1 MKLMGSVKSRRLFLA
16 QVLACLLP
24 VAALAMAADDKA
36 KTAPQAQAAPDEYEV
51 RLIWANNE
59 ETSPDP
65 THKKLDSNLTSWL
78 KKSFRWSSYYE
89 VNKTILAI
97 PSSQK
102 KEAKLSDVCTIK
114 VKNLGDSRLE
124 LELWG
129 KGKLVS
135 KTSEKLD
142 KWIILAGEDKNE
154 TAWFVVIRKKP
165 VSK

>member
-1 MKLMGSVKSRRLFLA
+1 MNRMRSVKSRRMFLA
-16 QVLACLLP
+16 QALACIP

-36 KTAPQAQAAPDEYEV
+36 KPAAQAPGAPEEYEV

-65 THKKLDSNLTSWL
+65 THKKLDTNLTAWL

-89 VNKTILAI
+89 VNKTVLAI
-97 PSSQK
+97 PASQM
-102 KEAKLSDVCTIK
+102 KEAKLSDVCTVK

-129 KGKLVS
+129 KGKRVS
-135 KTSEKLD
+135 KTIEKLD

-154 TAWFVVIRKKP
+154 TAWFVVIRKPLPTK
-165 VSK
+165 